1 MVDNPDA
8 AQMSQGPPKPAGFVS
23 PRTVALYGVLAA
35 LTTAITYASYTPFS
49 PTKGYFNLGESMVFF
64 SALVFGWRA
73 GAICGGIGSAAAD
86 ILLGWGMYAPL
97 TLVAKGAEGLIAGTI
112 GRMKGGLAMS
122 ATIALLAGL
131 LVAMGLSYF
140 TGAEAYGM
148 DELTFLIIAF
158 LAVSATL
165 LLVMYLLGGK
175 VHKATPVVLGIAIGG
190 TVMII
195 TYFLGEWLVLGV
207 GFGKALLEVPIN
219 VLQVTLGGTI
229 GALLSYYVKK
239 SYPRITRI

>member
-1 MVDNPDA
+1 MAVNPSN
-8 AQMSQGPPKPAGFVS
+8 AQSLPKPAKFVS
-23 PRTVALYGVLAA
+23 PRTVALYGILAA

-86 ILLGWGMYAPL
+86 ILLGWGMFAPL
-97 TLVAKGAEGLIAGTI
+97 TLVAKGAEGLIAGAI
-112 GRMKGGLAMS
+112 GRVKGGNVMS
-122 ATIALLAGL
+122 ASVALLAGL
-131 LVAMGLSYF
+131 LVAMGVSYF
-140 TGAEAYGM
+140 TGAQAYGM
-148 DELTFLIIAF
+148 DELLFLVLVF
-158 LAVSATL
+158 LAVSAVL
-165 LLVMYLLGGK
+165 LVVMYLLGEK
-175 VHKATPVVLGIAIGG
+175 ARNATPVVLGIAIGG

-195 TYFLGEWLVLGV
+195 TYFLGEWLLLDM

-239 SYPRITRI
+239 SYPRITRM